1 MNLLKDVVKQNPH
14 YAKGQKVMFDLCV
27 TRWVENLD
35 GYNRFSVSLPFIIE
49 TLEVIGYKLH
59 LEKYPDWKEWDM
71 ESRRR
76 ATSLLRNILIK
87 YQHGHS
93 LIHQKLN
100 IVSKI
105 NLRVKLSRFQI

>member
-1 MNLLKDVVKQNPH
+1 M
-14 YAKGQKVMFDLCV
+14 
-27 TRWVENLD
+27 ENLD
-35 GYNRFSVSLPFIIE
+35 GYNRFSVSLRFIIE
-49 TLEVIGYKLH
+49 TLEVIRYKLH

-71 ESRRR
+71 ESRMR
-76 ATSLLRNILIK
+76 ATSLLGNFLIK